1 MKLIK
6 VLLLS
11 VLALGCGGSDV
22 NPGNTFQ
29 IYLDYWNTTGNRP
42 EIKFD
47 ELSTSKEIKID
58 FSKTFEGQ
66 TEGNLFTKVII
77 DNFKIVDNQANNY
90 NIESIKAYEWRMSSN
105 DWREDVEFTMNY
117 TSSQDIGVI
126 VLVLDRSK
134 SLGVDFSKIQ
144 QYAQEFIEETFK
156 THPGVKIGIVDF
168 SDTIGSFP
176 ISDNKDALKNYI
188 ANLQLENSTALYQ
201 GMDEGLEM
209 LLRYPS
215 QSRVLVTFT
224 DGYDNLSDPRFYT
237 LETILSKIKN
247 DKSSNK
253 IRPFLIALEGDGGLE
268 KSVINTLSSNGWIV
282 NTPKNATQVK
292 EVFDKFGKL
301 ISNVYHLTYL
311 RNRQVIPQNSKI
323 KLKFEIK
330 ASK

>member
-22 NPGNTFQ
+22 SPDNTFQ
-29 IYLDYWNTTGNRP
+29 IYIDYWNTTGNRP

-105 DWREDVEFTMNY
+105 DWREDVEFTMDY
-117 TSSQDIGVI
+117 TSSQDVGVI
-126 VLVLDRSK
+126 VLVLDRSR
-134 SLGVDFSKIQ
+134 SLGADFNKIQ
-144 QYAQEFIEETFK
+144 QYARDFVDQTFSS
-156 THPGVKIGIVDF
+156 HPGVQMGIVDF
-168 SDTIGSFP
+168 STTVKSFP
-176 ISDNKDALKNYI
+176 ITADKEALKNYI
-188 ANLQLENSTALYQ
+188 ANMQTEQFTALYQ
-201 GMDEGLEM
+201 AIDEGIEM
-209 LLRYPS
+209 LARNQS
-215 QSRVLVTFT
+215 QSKVLVTFT
-224 DGYDNLSDPRFYT
+224 DGSDNASDPQLFNIDSIFR
-237 LETILSKIKN
+237 KIKN
-247 DKSSNK
+247 DGK
-253 IRPFLIALEGDGGLE
+253 IRPFFIGLDGDGGIDSGVANNLAR
-268 KSVINTLSSNGWIV
+268 NGWIV
-282 NTPKNATQVK
+282 NTPKNANQVK